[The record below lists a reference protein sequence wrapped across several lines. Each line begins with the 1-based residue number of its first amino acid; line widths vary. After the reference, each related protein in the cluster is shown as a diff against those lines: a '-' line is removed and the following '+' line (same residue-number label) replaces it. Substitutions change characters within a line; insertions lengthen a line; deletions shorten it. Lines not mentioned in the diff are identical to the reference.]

1 MSEVLVTEKLSR
13 RYGRRWAL
21 QDVDLKLPTGRI
33 IGLVGPNGAGKTTL
47 MKLAV
52 GLLAPT
58 SGQIEIFGASPW
70 KQPLQVIRRVGYVAQ
85 ERPLYASFTVRDML
99 TFGKKLNQVWDE
111 NLAVNRLDQLGI
123 PLNLRTNQLSNG
135 QQAQVALV
143 LALAKKPDLLILDE
157 PIGSLDPLARKEFLQ
172 VLLDEA
178 ATFGQTVLL
187 SSHQISDLEK
197 FCDYLI
203 ILSSSRLLVSEDID
217 QLTATH
223 HWLTCRNEDA
233 DRASRSGK
241 VLEIHRNERTC
252 RLLVKADRPID
263 EAGWQIDNASLEDIV
278 LGYLALRPESTK
290 QEMTV

>member
-13 RYGRRWAL
+13 RYGRHWAL
-21 QDVDLKLPTGRI
+21 QDIDLKLPAGRI

-58 SGQIEIFGASPW
+58 SGQIEVFGASPW
-70 KQPLQVIRRVGYVAQ
+70 KQPLQVLRRVGYVAQ

-99 TFGKKLNQVWDE
+99 TFGKKLNQFWDE
-111 NLAVNRLDQLGI
+111 NLATSRLEQLGI
-123 PLNLRTNQLSNG
+123 PLNHRTDQLSNG

-172 VLLDEA
+172 VLLDEV

-187 SSHQISDLEK
+187 SSHQIADLEK
-197 FCDYLI
+197 VCDYLI
-203 ILSSSRLLVSEDID
+203 ILSSSRLLVSEDIE
-217 QLTATH
+217 QLMETH
-223 HWLTCRNEDA
+223 RWLTCRSEDD
-233 DRASRSGK
+233 DRALRSGR
-241 VLEIHRNERTC
+241 VLEIHRNGRTS
-252 RLLVKADRPID
+252 RLLVKVDRPIN
-263 EAGWQIDNASLEDIV
+263 ESGWQVENASLEDIV

-290 QEMTV
+290 QEMRV